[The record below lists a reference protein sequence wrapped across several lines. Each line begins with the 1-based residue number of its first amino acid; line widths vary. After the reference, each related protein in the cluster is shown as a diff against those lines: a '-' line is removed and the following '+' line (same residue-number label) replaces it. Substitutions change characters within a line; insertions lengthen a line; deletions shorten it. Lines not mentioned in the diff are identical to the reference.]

1 MVGVKVVGGVAGG
14 LVHLVPGSAK
24 CKRCNQPDANTNIV
38 GFWFSMTGHDRVI

>member
-24 CKRCNQPDANTNIV
+24 CKRCKQTDANTNIV
-38 GFWFSMTGHDRVI
+38 DFWFSMTGHDRVI